1 MEITRRDWVI
11 LGLFCV
17 LLAGGVGIVALKANS
32 GLRRDTAELP
42 SPRTADRRVTPE
54 LAIDESPDR
63 TAEPPILSSSL
74 APGEVP
80 PDYQTIVERKLF
92 TPLVSVRST
101 GQPGPA
107 NLEPMPVP
115 PPAVGKQTAVKPAGK
130 TTESKNEPKPG
141 ETPAGPPSTPTAPPK
156 PPLAV
161 TGLVRAGD
169 GYRVIVEN
177 TELNRSTVVRVGQDA
192 FGYRINEVSAET
204 GEVMIAKADSVD
216 SGDVTLKLGEN
227 KKVET
232 QQAEQPA
239 ASTPSSSNGSSD
251 GDRARSSSSGYS
263 GGGWSRGPGG
273 FDPSQLTPEQR
284 ARFEE
289 YRRRRGDRG
298 PGGGFGDRG
307 R

>member
-1 MEITRRDWVI
+1 MEVTRRDLAI
-11 LGLFCV
+11 LGVFC
-17 LLAGGVGIVALKANS
+17 LLLLGGIGVVYKRATGGS
-32 GLRRDTAELP
+32 SRETAELP
-42 SPRTADRRVTPE
+42 TPRQPGDGAQPV
-54 LAIDESPDR
+54 LSIDETPSDQ
-63 TAEPPILSSSL
+63 AEDPAILTSAL

-80 PDYQTIVERKLF
+80 PDYQAIVERKLF
-92 TPLVSVRST
+92 TPLVSVRSQ
-101 GQPGPA
+101 GRPGPA
-107 NLEPMPVP
+107 QMQPLPVP
-115 PPAVGKQTAVKPAGK
+115 SPAVGKQTEVKGTAK
-130 TTESKNEPKPG
+130 QTESKNEAKPAA
-141 ETPAGPPSTPTAPPK
+141 TPSGTPSTPTAPPK

-177 TELNRSTVVRVGQDA
+177 TELKRSTVVRVGQDA
-192 FGYRINEVSAET
+192 FGYRISEVSAET
-204 GEVMIAKADSVD
+204 GEVVITKSDSVGG
-216 SGDVTLKLGEN
+216 SDVKLKLGEN

-239 ASTPSSSNGSSD
+239 ATQPAPSGSSD
-251 GDRARSSSSGYS
+251 ADRARSSSSSGYN
-263 GGGWSRGPGG
+263 GFGRGPGG

-298 PGGGFGDRG
+298 GPGGGFDG